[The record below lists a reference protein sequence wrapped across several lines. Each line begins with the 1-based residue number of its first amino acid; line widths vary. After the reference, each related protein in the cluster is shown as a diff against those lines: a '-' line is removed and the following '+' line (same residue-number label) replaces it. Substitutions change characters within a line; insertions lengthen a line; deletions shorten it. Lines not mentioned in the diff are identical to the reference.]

1 MSGGCVAIVGATGA
15 VGHDLLHVLAAR
27 DFPLRS
33 LKLLASPRSAG
44 QRLSFRG
51 EPVPVEVLDEH
62 SFRGVDVAFFSA
74 GGDISRRFVPVA
86 VAAGAVVVDN
96 SSAFRLQADVPLV
109 VPEVNAVA
117 ARGHRGILANP
128 NCSTILLVLTLA
140 PLQRVAGLRTVV
152 VATYQAA
159 SGAGQQAVEELRAG
173 TAAALAG
180 EDLLPR
186 VLPQRLA
193 FNLFPHI
200 DVFEADGYTKEES
213 KLLLETRKILGL
225 PDLPV
230 DATCVRVPVERCH
243 SEAVTVQL
251 QRPLS
256 PDEARELFKVS
267 PGLELVDDPA
277 QRRYPMPLPMSG
289 KDAVAVGRVRAARA
303 FDPGLSYWLCGD
315 QLRKGAALNAVQIAE
330 LL

>member
-1 MSGGCVAIVGATGA
+1 MNPCNVAIVGATGA
-15 VGHDLLHVLAAR
+15 VGHDLLHVLEAR
-27 DFPLRS
+27 NFPIRNLR
-33 LKLLASPRSAG
+33 LLASPRSAG
-44 QRLSFRG
+44 QRLPFRG
-51 EPVPVEVLDEH
+51 EQVEVEALTER
-62 SFRGVDVAFFSA
+62 SFAGIDLALFSA
-74 GGDISRRFVPVA
+74 GGETSRRFVPLA

-96 SSAFRLQADVPLV
+96 SSAFRMHADVPLV
-109 VPEVNAVA
+109 VPEVNAA
-117 ARGHRGILANP
+117 AIAGHRGILANP

-159 SGAGQQAVEELRAG
+159 SGAGQQAVVELREG

-180 EDLLPR
+180 EDPAPR

-213 KLLLETRKILGL
+213 KLLHETRKILGL
-225 PDLPV
+225 PGLPV

-251 QRPLS
+251 ERPMT
-256 PDEARELFKVS
+256 PDEARALFAAS
-267 PGLELVDDPA
+267 PGLELVDEPA
-277 QRRYPMPLPMSG
+277 ARRYPMPLPMSG
-289 KDAVAVGRVRAARA
+289 RDAVAVGRVRTARA
-303 FDPGLSYWLCGD
+303 FAPGLSYWLCGD

-330 LL
+330 LC